1 MLSGPCARKGCVSS
15 MRHLPLLASTAI
27 LLMGL
32 AACATPPPAT
42 DAEARAE
49 FEAVNDPLEPLNRG
63 LYQVNRAADTLV
75 LRPAA
80 ELYGFLLPHEVRLG
94 VRNVLSNLRAPTIL
108 VSDLLQGETQRAGR
122 TASRFLINSTL
133 GVGGLIDVADR
144 GFGIPGHSQ
153 DFGRTLAAWGVG
165 EGPYLFIPGLGPSN
179 PRDLA
184 GFGVDVALS
193 PWFWVGQGPAV
204 EGLRW
209 SRAGM
214 TVLDTRQGLITTLD
228 DIDRTS
234 LDPYATLRSAYRQR
248 RAAEI
253 RNSAPA
259 GVGRTGLM
267 P

>member
-1 MLSGPCARKGCVSS
+1 
-15 MRHLPLLASTAI
+15 MRHRPFLASAAI

-32 AACATPPPAT
+32 GACATPPPIT
-42 DAEARAE
+42 DVEARAE
-49 FEAVNDPLEPLNRG
+49 FDAVNDPLEPLNRG
-63 LYQVNRAADTLV
+63 FYEVNRAADTLV

-80 ELYGFLLPHEVRLG
+80 ELYGFLLPYEVRLG
-94 VRNVLSNLRAPTIL
+94 VRNVLYNLRAPTIL
-108 VSDLLQGETQRAGR
+108 FSDLLQGEAQRAGR
-122 TASRFLINSTL
+122 TASRFVINSTL

-144 GFGIPGHSQ
+144 AFGIPGHDE
-153 DFGRTLAAWGVG
+153 DFGQTLAVWGAA

-193 PWFWVGQGPAV
+193 PWFWVGQGATV

-209 SRAGM
+209 SRAGV
-214 TVLDTRQGLITTLD
+214 TVVDTREAVITTLD
-228 DIDRTS
+228 DINRTS
-234 LDPYATLRSAYRQR
+234 LDPYATIRSAYRQR

-259 GVGRTGLM
+259 GVGRTGLIR
-267 P
+267 